1 MKRCDYDFDAT
12 FLLWIFWW
20 LFNEKDE
27 SSREVFFFFLLF
39 FPSYEENWPLGISD
53 FDPMAVMGPILV

>member
-1 MKRCDYDFDAT
+1 MILMQPFSSGSFGGCLMRKMKAQG
-12 FLLWIFWW
+12 
-20 LFNEKDE
+20 K
-27 SSREVFFFFLLF
+27 FFFLLF